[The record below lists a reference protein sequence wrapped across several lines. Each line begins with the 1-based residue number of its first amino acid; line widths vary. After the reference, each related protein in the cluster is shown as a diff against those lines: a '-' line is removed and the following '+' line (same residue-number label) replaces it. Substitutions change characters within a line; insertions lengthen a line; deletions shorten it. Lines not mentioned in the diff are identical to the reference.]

1 MDNLK
6 GLLGIRRI
14 DRIPNSKV
22 KEICDLKKA
31 VDKRTEESA
40 LRWFKDNEIVVNSRT
55 VKSYSEGSV

>member
-40 LRWFKDNEIVVNSRT
+40 LRWFKDNV
-55 VKSYSEGSV
+55 